1 MTKSP
6 SKHCHD
12 AHMPQLPAAVS
23 IEVIPGQFGAAYIRL
38 KALPALATR
47 VEMQEHKEMIFWLLS
62 AHLLRE
68 RQKIEGQSIPSAPVS
83 PTFKGQV
90 INLAIIL
97 SASMIDDHEVTIDV
111 SVPRITPDCLRQEF
125 DGYFAE
131 MLNRM
136 DAVRPHVKGSSYAR
150 RAA

>member
-1 MTKSP
+1 MASP
-6 SKHCHD
+6 LGHNSPTGNL
-12 AHMPQLPAAVS
+12 PQLPPAVS
-23 IEVIPGQFGAAYIRL
+23 IEVVPCAFKTTYIRL
-38 KALPALATR
+38 KVMPALATR
-47 VEMQEHKEMIFWLLS
+47 AEMQAHKEMIFWLLS

-68 RQKIEGQSIPSAPVS
+68 RQKIEGQPMPSAPVS

-136 DAVRPHVKGSSYAR
+136 DSVRPHVKGSSYAR